1 MINYLQWLYE
11 PEDQVE
17 EINEDLEG
25 NEDMVIEVV
34 DEEGNVQVLNFTT
47 DWFTMSNIPRYT
59 HPPEV
64 SSLYYHKDYNDH
76 YYRILSCIQQC
87 SNLCCVT
94 FSACIDRVL
103 YFHY

>member
-1 MINYLQWLYE
+1 MINSLQWLYE
-11 PEDQVE
+11 PEDQE
-17 EINEDLEG
+17 EEEEVNEDLEG

-64 SSLYYHKDYNDH
+64 SSLYHHKDYIDH
-76 YYRILSCIQQC
+76 
-87 SNLCCVT
+87 
-94 FSACIDRVL
+94 FSM
-103 YFHY
+103 YFHVFSNIS